1 MGQRA
6 RGGDGQ
12 SRPHHECKDVDAL
25 HTAGTPRGLLQP
37 LKSTGQWVRRG
48 GWGVVWVCIH
58 GVALKGACR
67 QRGGFIGA
75 GVVARKMVVG
85 VCNARKDI

>member
-1 MGQRA
+1 MQGCGCTAHCGDSPRA
-6 RGGDGQ
+6 AAAIKIH
-12 SRPHHECKDVDAL
+12 RPVGSE
-25 HTAGTPRGLLQP
+25 
-37 LKSTGQWVRRG
+37 G

-67 QRGGFIGA
+67 QRGGFSGA